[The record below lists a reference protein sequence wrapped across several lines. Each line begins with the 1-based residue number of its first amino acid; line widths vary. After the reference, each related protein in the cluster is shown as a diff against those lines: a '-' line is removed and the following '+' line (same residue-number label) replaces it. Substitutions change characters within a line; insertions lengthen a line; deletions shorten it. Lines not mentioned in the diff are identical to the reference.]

1 MIINPLLIRQ
11 EYASILLKLRVLSR
25 LPIEKQA
32 DILQALGHTLSD
44 SISENVCPSETI
56 HTIYSQAMSDRMDDV
71 DKLLSLLQ
79 YDDNKEELTHAKVKV
94 IEEEFELSILK
105 NTAMEAQKK
114 TG

>member
-11 EYASILLKLRVLSR
+11 EYASILLKLRVLSK

-32 DILQALGHTLSD
+32 DILQSLGRALSD
-44 SISENVCPSETI
+44 SIAENCCPSDMI
-56 HTIYSQAMSDRMDDV
+56 HNIYSQSMSDRMDDV

-79 YDDNKEELTHAKVKV
+79 YEENKEELTHVKV
-94 IEEEFELSILK
+94 QEEEFELRIPK
-105 NTAMEAQKK
+105 NRTMEVQKK

>member
-11 EYASILLKLRVLSR
+11 EYASILLKLRVLSK

-32 DILQALGHTLSD
+32 DILQSLGRTLSD
-44 SISENVCPSETI
+44 SIAENTCHNEMVHI
-56 HTIYSQAMSDRMDDV
+56 IYSQSMSDRMDDV

-79 YDDNKEELTHAKVKV
+79 YEDNKEGLTHVKV
-94 IEEEFELSILK
+94 QKEINLRLPK

>member
-11 EYASILLKLRVLSR
+11 EYASILLKLRILSK

-32 DILQALGHTLSD
+32 DILQSLGHALSD
-44 SISENVCPSETI
+44 SIAENACPSETI
-56 HTIYSQAMSDRMDDV
+56 HIIYSQSMSDRMDDV

-79 YDDNKEELTHAKVKV
+79 YEDNKEEVSHVKV
-94 IEEEFELSILK
+94 QEEEFELRLPK
-105 NTAMEAQKK
+105 NRAMEAQKK